1 MRAELAEEFPERE
14 IRVCDADVSLQE
26 QRLEVFDWIADL
38 DVEFELGQACG
49 RGIQPVFGLETRCA
63 PDADAGERRFEP
75 RSVPSSGLPQGA
87 LEQLRAGELKVR
99 LSRAAV

>member
-1 MRAELAEEFPERE
+1 MMVALDLDDDSKACVHAVGDAEQAP
-14 IRVCDADVSLQE
+14 
-26 QRLEVFDWIADL
+26 QRIADL